1 LSLKNNFWKAWKA
14 VNFLFLNPPMNPLM
28 SSRRVH
34 SDIKEEIKGKIKWEA
49 FDGVGKMSSPHE
61 YS

>member
-1 LSLKNNFWKAWKA
+1 
-14 VNFLFLNPPMNPLM
+14 MNPLM

-49 FDGVGKMSSPHE
+49 FDEVGKMSSPHE

>member
-1 LSLKNNFWKAWKA
+1 
-14 VNFLFLNPPMNPLM
+14 MNPLM

-61 YS
+61 YHTKIIMDPVLHLEYKRC